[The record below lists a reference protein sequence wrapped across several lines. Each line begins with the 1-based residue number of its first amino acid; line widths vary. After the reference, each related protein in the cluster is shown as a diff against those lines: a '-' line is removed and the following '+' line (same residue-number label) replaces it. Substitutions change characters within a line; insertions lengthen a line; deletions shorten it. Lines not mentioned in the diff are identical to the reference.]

1 MEKTQVTFNQETQ
14 SHVCPGL
21 VFKSGMGGGHML
33 VQPFLAPT
41 PCL

>member
-1 MEKTQVTFNQETQ
+1 MEKTQMTFNQETQ

-21 VFKSGMGGGHML
+21 VFKSGVGGHTL
-33 VQPFLAPT
+33 VQPFLAAN